1 MHDKAKTANW
11 TSDILS
17 ATDSEAAHP
26 LFEIRSLVYLYPDG
40 HAALNGIDLTIQRGD
55 RIALV
60 GQNGAGKTTLAQH
73 LNGLFRPRNGSILYD
88 GLPLEGNHLR
98 QARLEIGM
106 LFQDPDDQLFCN
118 TLDEDVAFGP
128 QNQELGSLEVENRV
142 TDSLRRVGLEEF
154 RFKAPHRLS
163 YGQKKRAALATIL
176 AMNPKVL
183 ILDEP
188 TANLDPKQE
197 NLFAELLRQFTGT
210 LICIS
215 HDLPLLYGLCS
226 RAVVLE
232 NGKVH
237 HDFSFQELVSHRK
250 YLREHGLDFT
260 FRLSCCRNAETNHD
274 EFHHHFPTMSI
285 THENQASDR
294 TTAEEAPSPVL
305 IRMHD
310 YRYRYP
316 DGTWGIRG
324 AGFTI
329 REGEGVA
336 VLGENGAGKSTL
348 VSCMTGIIE
357 GEGEYLFDGK
367 TVSEKGRKEL
377 WKHMGIVFQD
387 PADQLFCP
395 SCREEVA
402 FGPKQLRLTNSE
414 VDARVEEA
422 LALVR
427 LTGFEDRV
435 PHNLSAGERK
445 RLALASVL
453 SMRPRVLI
461 LDEPTA
467 NLDPQNEE
475 LFCDILRQLSVTK
488 ILISHDMDIISLLCE
503 RIVVMHQGRLIRDY
517 STSAFLQDEHL
528 ISVNGLDY
536 TLKNACCRE
545 IMTLQEKVK

>member
-1 MHDKAKTANW
+1 MYDRVKEGNW
-11 TSDILS
+11 
-17 ATDSEAAHP
+17 DSEILPASGDETVRP
-26 LFEIRSLVYLYPDG
+26 LFDIRSLVYAYPDG
-40 HAALNGIDLTIQRGD
+40 RSALKGIDLTIHRGD

-60 GQNGAGKTTLAQH
+60 GQNGAGKTTLALH
-73 LNGLFRPRNGSILYD
+73 LNGLFRPRSGTIFYE
-88 GLPLEGNHLR
+88 GLPLDGDYLR
-98 QARLEIGM
+98 QARLQIGM

-128 QNQELGSLEVENRV
+128 QNQELDSLEVENRV
-142 TDSLRRVGLEEF
+142 ANSLKEVGLLDL

-163 YGQKKRAALATIL
+163 YGQKKRAALAAIL
-176 AMNPKVL
+176 AMNPEVL

-197 NLFAELLRQFTGT
+197 NMFAELLRQFRGT

-226 RAVVLE
+226 RAVVME
-232 NGKVH
+232 DGRID
-237 HDFSFQELVSHRK
+237 HDFSMQELVSHKK
-250 YLREHGLDFT
+250 YLRAHGLDFT
-260 FRLSCCRNAETNHD
+260 FRLSCCRGDETDHD
-274 EFHHHFPTMSI
+274 EDYRHSPTLSI
-285 THENQASDR
+285 APDTQNCDGM
-294 TTAEEAPSPVL
+294 TAEEALAHDL

-310 YRYRYP
+310 YRYLYP

-324 AGFTI
+324 VELAI
-329 REGEGVA
+329 REGESVA
-336 VLGENGAGKSTL
+336 ILGENGAGKSTL
-348 VSCMTGIIE
+348 VSCMAGIL
-357 GEGEYLFDGK
+357 GGDGQYFFDGRL
-367 TVSEKGRKEL
+367 VSKKGRNKL
-377 WKHMGIVFQD
+377 WRHIGMVFQD

-402 FGPKQLRLTNSE
+402 FGPKQLKLAASE

-422 LALVR
+422 LAQVR

-435 PHNLSAGERK
+435 PNNLSAGERK

-453 SMRPRVLI
+453 SMRPRALI
-461 LDEPTA
+461 IDEPTA

-488 ILISHDMDIISLLCE
+488 ILISHDMDIISLLGE
-503 RIVVMHQGRLIRDY
+503 RIVVMHRGRLIRDY
-517 STSAFLQDEHL
+517 SASTFMKDEHL

-536 TLKNACCRE
+536 TLRNDCCRE
-545 IMTLQEKVK
+545 IMKLQQAD